1 MKKRVLSVFLSLCL
15 LLSIIPITA
24 FASETHDIANSSL
37 VLDDSC
43 KDNCEGHR
51 VTGTTDSGLLW
62 KQHNITVNGGKHTLI
77 IDNLNIIKAPAA
89 KSGISISG
97 NAQVTLVLEGD
108 SEIHGALNHPAI
120 WVEPGSSLTIEGK
133 GSLNAIAGD
142 YTGSSGAAGIGG
154 GWGNA
159 SNGLSNCGDIVINSG
174 NVRAEGSGGGAGI
187 GGGYFTNSNIN
198 RPEVTGNVTI
208 NGGFVRAIGGKPRGL
223 DQLGGAGIGSGYNQ
237 DYAGIVTV
245 NNGVV
250 VAEGGNDKCQSIGGT
265 EILLSGTKTGN
276 GTFTTGKDGK
286 AVIVAAQ
293 GIGDQNSKSEWDAV
307 IFTSGADENSVT
319 LSGNTVTLN
328 DSDAEISVFGQPLID
343 YNLEI
348 SPDTT
353 LKVKQNK
360 IDSRYYD
367 SDLRIAENGKLINN
381 GKIELGEKTDASA
394 DHSHIT
400 LLAGLSQTE
409 GNGTL
414 KQSSK
419 ASVRLPLSKDIVN
432 MNAEDGLIY
441 NGLRQTADVDVK
453 LNLWGY
459 SQDFTFDKEYT
470 VKYSDPVNVGTVV
483 VTVASTD
490 KGNLIGTNSVEFSY
504 SISQADFNVNVS
516 NKAEVAAGEK
526 ELLSKLPNAKITVIN
541 AIHDD
546 LDKLK
551 SGSLK
556 WYMDAEHKNALTD
569 TSLANYKAGDKVT
582 VYWTYNHSDSNF
594 VNGKQGSV
602 VVTVKEAES
611 VLPVIPGGNS
621 DNGSSNGG
629 NGSNSG
635 NISSKI
641 IDSSVT
647 SPDTGANENVLFWS
661 VMMLVSALALTT
673 ILVASKKKKI
683 EK

>member
-24 FASETHDIANSSL
+24 FASETHDISKDDL

-43 KDNCEGHR
+43 KDNCDGHR
-51 VTGTTDSGLLW
+51 VTGTTDSGLIW
-62 KQHNITVNGGKHTLI
+62 KQHNITVKGGKHTLI

-89 KSGISISG
+89 KSGISISE
-97 NAQVTLVLEGD
+97 NAQVTLVLEGN
-108 SEIHGALNHPAI
+108 SEIHGALNHPAV
-120 WVEPGSSLTIEGK
+120 WVEPGSSLTIEGE

-159 SNGLSNCGDIVINSG
+159 SNGLSNCGDVVINSG

-198 RPEVTGNVTI
+198 RPKVTGNVTI
-208 NGGFVRAIGGKPRGL
+208 NGGLVRAIGGKPRGL

-245 NNGVV
+245 NSGVV
-250 VAEGGNDKCQSIGGT
+250 IAEGGNDKCQSIGGT
-265 EILLSGTKTGN
+265 EILLSGVKTEN
-276 GTFTTGKDGK
+276 GTFTTGKDGN
-286 AVIVAAQ
+286 AVIIAAQ
-293 GIGDQNSKSEWDAV
+293 GIGDQSTKSEWDAV

-348 SPDTT
+348 STDTT

-381 GKIELGEKTDASA
+381 GKIELGEKADASA

-432 MNAEDGLIY
+432 MNVEEGLIY

-470 VKYSDPVNVGTVV
+470 VKYSDPVNAGTVV

-556 WYMDAEHKNALTD
+556 WYMDAGHKTALTD

-621 DNGSSNGG
+621 DNGSSNG
-629 NGSNSG
+629 NNS
-635 NISSKI
+635 SSGI
-641 IDSSVT
+641 IDSSIT

-661 VMMLVSALALTT
+661 VIMLVSALALTT

>member
-24 FASETHDIANSSL
+24 FASETHDISKDDL

-43 KDNCEGHR
+43 KDNCDGHR
-51 VTGTTDSGLLW
+51 VTGTTDSGLIW

-97 NAQVTLVLEGD
+97 NAQVTLVLEGN
-108 SEIHGALNHPAI
+108 SEIHGALNHPAV
-120 WVEPGSSLTIEGK
+120 WVEPGSSLTIEGE

-159 SNGLSNCGDIVINSG
+159 SNGLSNCGDVVINSG

-198 RPEVTGNVTI
+198 RPKVTGNVTI

-245 NNGVV
+245 NSGVV
-250 VAEGGNDKCQSIGGT
+250 IAEGGNDKCQSIGGT
-265 EILLSGTKTGN
+265 EILLSGVKTEN

-293 GIGDQNSKSEWDAV
+293 GIGDQSTKSEWDAV

-348 SPDTT
+348 STDTT

-381 GKIELGEKTDASA
+381 GKIELGEKADASA

-432 MNAEDGLIY
+432 MNVEEGLIY

-470 VKYSDPVNVGTVV
+470 VKYSDPVNAGTVV

-556 WYMDAEHKNALTD
+556 WYMDAGHKTALTD

-611 VLPVIPGGNS
+611 VLPIIPGRNS
-621 DNGSSNGG
+621 DNGSSNG
-629 NGSNSG
+629 NNS
-635 NISSKI
+635 SSGI
-641 IDSSVT
+641 IDSSIT

-661 VMMLVSALALTT
+661 VIMLVSALALTT

>member
-24 FASETHDIANSSL
+24 FASETHDISKDDL

-43 KDNCEGHR
+43 KDNCDGHR
-51 VTGTTDSGLLW
+51 VTGTTDSGLIW
-62 KQHNITVNGGKHTLI
+62 KQHNITVKGGKHTLI

-97 NAQVTLVLEGD
+97 NAQVTLVLEGN
-108 SEIHGALNHPAI
+108 SEIHGALNHPAV
-120 WVEPGSSLTIEGK
+120 WVEPGSSLTIEGE

-154 GWGNA
+154 GWGSA
-159 SNGLSNCGDIVINSG
+159 ANGLSNCGNIIINSG
-174 NVRAEGSGGGAGI
+174 KVRAEGSGGGAGI
-187 GGGYFTNSNIN
+187 GGGYFTNDPSN

-237 DYAGIVTV
+237 DYAGTVTV

-286 AVIVAAQ
+286 AVIVATQ
-293 GIGDQNSKSEWDAV
+293 GIGDQSTKSEWDAV

-348 SPDTT
+348 STDTT

-367 SDLRIAENGKLINN
+367 TDLRIAENGNLINN

-470 VKYSDPVNVGTVV
+470 VKYSDPVNAGTVV

-516 NKAEVAAGEK
+516 NKAEVTAGEK

-556 WYMDAEHKNALTD
+556 WYMDAGHKTALTN

-582 VYWTYNHSDSNF
+582 VYWTYNHGDSNF

-621 DNGSSNGG
+621 DNGSSNG
-629 NGSNSG
+629 NNS
-635 NISSKI
+635 SSGI
-641 IDSSVT
+641 IDSSIT

-661 VMMLVSALALTT
+661 VIMLVSALALTT

-683 EK
+683 EQ

>member
-1 MKKRVLSVFLSLCL
+1 MLQ
-15 LLSIIPITA
+15 T
-24 FASETHDIANSSL
+24 
-37 VLDDSC
+37 
-43 KDNCEGHR
+43 
-51 VTGTTDSGLLW
+51 
-62 KQHNITVNGGKHTLI
+62 
-77 IDNLNIIKAPAA
+77 
-89 KSGISISG
+89 
-97 NAQVTLVLEGD
+97 
-108 SEIHGALNHPAI
+108 
-120 WVEPGSSLTIEGK
+120 
-133 GSLNAIAGD
+133 
-142 YTGSSGAAGIGG
+142 
-154 GWGNA
+154 
-159 SNGLSNCGDIVINSG
+159 GLSNCGDIVINSG

-286 AVIVAAQ
+286 AVIVAVQ

-419 ASVRLPLSKDIVN
+419 ASVRLPLSKDIAN

>member
-1 MKKRVLSVFLSLCL
+1 MKKRVLSVFLSLCM
-15 LLSIIPITA
+15 LLSLVPITA
-24 FASETHDIANSSL
+24 FASETHDISKGNLTLDNS
-37 VLDDSC
+37 C
-43 KDNCEGHR
+43 ADNCEGHR

-62 KQHNITVNGGKHTLI
+62 KQYNVVINGGKHTLI
-77 IDNLNIIKAPAA
+77 IDNLNIIKPPTG

-97 NAQVTLVLEGD
+97 NAQVTLVLEGE
-108 SEIHGALNHPAI
+108 SEIHGTINHPAI
-120 WVEPGSSLTIEGK
+120 WVESGSTLTVEGN
-133 GSLNAIAGD
+133 GSLNAVAGD

-154 GWGNA
+154 GWGSA
-159 SNGLSNCGDIVINSG
+159 ANGLSNCGDIIINSG

-187 GGGYFTNSNIN
+187 GGGYFTNDPSN

-237 DYAGIVTV
+237 DYAGTVTV

-265 EILLSGTKTGN
+265 EILLSGTKTEN

-286 AVIVAAQ
+286 AVIVATQ
-293 GIGDQNSKSEWDAV
+293 GIGDQSTKSEWDAV

-348 SPDTT
+348 STDTT

-367 SDLRIAENGKLINN
+367 TDLRIAENGNLINN

-470 VKYSDPVNVGTVV
+470 VKYSDPVNAGTVV

-516 NKAEVAAGEK
+516 NKAEVTAGEK

-556 WYMDAEHKNALTD
+556 WYMDAGHKTALTN

-582 VYWTYNHSDSNF
+582 VYWTYNHGDSNF

-621 DNGSSNGG
+621 DNGSSNG
-629 NGSNSG
+629 NNS
-635 NISSKI
+635 SSGI
-641 IDSSVT
+641 IDSSIT

-661 VMMLVSALALTT
+661 VIMLVSALALTT

-683 EK
+683 EQ

>member
-24 FASETHDIANSSL
+24 FASETHDISKDDL

-43 KDNCEGHR
+43 KDNCDGHR
-51 VTGTTDSGLLW
+51 VTGTTDSGLIW

-97 NAQVTLVLEGD
+97 NAQVTLVLEGN
-108 SEIHGALNHPAI
+108 SEIHGALNHPAV
-120 WVEPGSSLTIEGK
+120 WVEPGSSLTIEGE

-159 SNGLSNCGDIVINSG
+159 SNGLSNCGDVVINSG

-198 RPEVTGNVTI
+198 RPKVTGNVTI
-208 NGGFVRAIGGKPRGL
+208 NGGLVRAIGGKPRGL

-245 NNGVV
+245 NSGVV
-250 VAEGGNDKCQSIGGT
+250 IAEGGNDKCQSIGGT
-265 EILLSGTKTGN
+265 EILLSGTKTEN

-293 GIGDQNSKSEWDAV
+293 GIGDQSTKSEWDAV

-348 SPDTT
+348 STDTT

-381 GKIELGEKTDASA
+381 GKIELGEKADASA

-432 MNAEDGLIY
+432 MNVEEGLIY

-470 VKYSDPVNVGTVV
+470 VKYSDPVNAGTVV

-556 WYMDAEHKNALTD
+556 WYMDAGHKTALTD

-611 VLPVIPGGNS
+611 VLPIIPGGNS
-621 DNGSSNGG
+621 DNGSSNG
-629 NGSNSG
+629 NNS
-635 NISSKI
+635 SSGI
-641 IDSSVT
+641 IDSSIT

-661 VMMLVSALALTT
+661 VIMLVSALALTT

>member
-24 FASETHDIANSSL
+24 FASETHDISKDDL

-43 KDNCEGHR
+43 KDNCDGHR
-51 VTGTTDSGLLW
+51 VTGTTDSGLIW

-77 IDNLNIIKAPAA
+77 NDNLNIIKAPAA

-97 NAQVTLVLEGD
+97 NAQVTLVLEGN
-108 SEIHGALNHPAI
+108 SEIHGALNHPAV
-120 WVEPGSSLTIEGK
+120 WVEPGSSLTIEGE

-198 RPEVTGNVTI
+198 RPKVTGNVTI
-208 NGGFVRAIGGKPRGL
+208 NGGLVRAIGGKPRGL

-245 NNGVV
+245 NSGVV
-250 VAEGGNDKCQSIGGT
+250 IAEGGNDKCQSIGGT
-265 EILLSGTKTGN
+265 EILLSGTKTEN

-293 GIGDQNSKSEWDAV
+293 GIGDQSTKSEWDAV
-307 IFTSGADENSVT
+307 IFTSGADENSVA

-348 SPDTT
+348 STDTT

-381 GKIELGEKTDASA
+381 GKIELGEKADASA

-432 MNAEDGLIY
+432 MNVEEGLIY

-470 VKYSDPVNVGTVV
+470 VKYSDPVNAGTVV

-556 WYMDAEHKNALTD
+556 WYMDAGHKTALTN

-611 VLPVIPGGNS
+611 VLPIIPGGNS
-621 DNGSSNGG
+621 DNGSSNG
-629 NGSNSG
+629 NNS
-635 NISSKI
+635 SSGI
-641 IDSSVT
+641 IDSSIT

-661 VMMLVSALALTT
+661 VIMLVSALALTT

>member
-381 GKIELGEKTDASA
+381 GKIELGEKADASA

-432 MNAEDGLIY
+432 MNVEEGLIY

-470 VKYSDPVNVGTVV
+470 VKYSDPVNAGTVV

-490 KGNLIGTNSVEFSY
+490 KGNLIGTDSVEYSY
-504 SISQADFNVNVS
+504 SIAQADFNVNVS
-516 NKAEVAAGEK
+516 NKAEVEEGETQ
-526 ELLSKLPNAKITVIN
+526 LLSKLPKANITVIN

-546 LDKLK
+546 LSKLK
-551 SGSLK
+551 AGSLK

-569 TSLANYKAGDKVT
+569 TSLKDFKEGDQVT
-582 VYWTYNHSDSNF
+582 IYWTYDHSDSNF

-611 VLPVIPGGNS
+611 VLPIIPGGDS
-621 DNGSSNGG
+621 DNGSSNG
-629 NGSNSG
+629 NNS
-635 NISSKI
+635 SSGI
-641 IDSSVT
+641 IDSSIT

-661 VMMLVSALALTT
+661 VIMLVSALALTT

-683 EK
+683 ENKS

>member
-1 MKKRVLSVFLSLCL
+1 MKKRVLSVFLSLCM
-15 LLSIIPITA
+15 LLSLVPITA
-24 FASETHDIANSSL
+24 FASETHDISKGNLTLDNS
-37 VLDDSC
+37 C
-43 KDNCEGHR
+43 ADNCEGHR

-62 KQHNITVNGGKHTLI
+62 KQYNVVINGGKHTLI
-77 IDNLNIIKAPAA
+77 IDNLNIIKPPIG

-97 NAQVTLVLEGD
+97 NAQVTLVLEGE
-108 SEIHGALNHPAI
+108 SEIHGTINHPAI
-120 WVEPGSSLTIEGK
+120 WVESGSTLTVEGN
-133 GSLNAIAGD
+133 GSLNAVAGD

-154 GWGNA
+154 GWGSA
-159 SNGLSNCGDIVINSG
+159 ANGLSNCGDIIINSG

-187 GGGYFTNSNIN
+187 GGGYFTNDPSN

-237 DYAGIVTV
+237 DYAGTVTV

-286 AVIVAAQ
+286 AVIVATQ
-293 GIGDQNSKSEWDAV
+293 GIGDQSTKSEWDAV

-348 SPDTT
+348 STDTT

-367 SDLRIAENGKLINN
+367 TDLRIAENGNLINN

-470 VKYSDPVNVGTVV
+470 VKYSDPVNAGTVV

-516 NKAEVAAGEK
+516 NKAEVTAGEK

-556 WYMDAEHKNALTD
+556 WYMDAGHKTALTD

-621 DNGSSNGG
+621 DNGSSNG
-629 NGSNSG
+629 NNS
-635 NISSKI
+635 SSGI
-641 IDSSVT
+641 IDSSIT

-661 VMMLVSALALTT
+661 VIMLVSALALTT

-683 EK
+683 EQ

>member
-24 FASETHDIANSSL
+24 FASETHDISKDDL

-43 KDNCEGHR
+43 KDNCDGHR
-51 VTGTTDSGLLW
+51 VTGTTDSGLIW

-97 NAQVTLVLEGD
+97 NAQVTLVLEGN
-108 SEIHGALNHPAI
+108 SEIHGALNHPAV
-120 WVEPGSSLTIEGK
+120 WVEPGSSLTIEGE

-159 SNGLSNCGDIVINSG
+159 SNGLSNCGDVVINSG

-198 RPEVTGNVTI
+198 RPKVTGNVTI

-245 NNGVV
+245 NSGVV
-250 VAEGGNDKCQSIGGT
+250 IAEGGNDKCQSIGGT
-265 EILLSGTKTGN
+265 EILLSGVKTEN

-293 GIGDQNSKSEWDAV
+293 GIGDQSTKSEWDAV

-348 SPDTT
+348 STDTT

-381 GKIELGEKTDASA
+381 GKIELGEKADASA

-432 MNAEDGLIY
+432 MNVEEGLIY

-470 VKYSDPVNVGTVV
+470 VKYSDPVNAGTVV

-556 WYMDAEHKNALTD
+556 WYMDAGHKTALTD

-611 VLPVIPGGNS
+611 VLPIIPGGNS
-621 DNGSSNGG
+621 DSSNG
-629 NGSNSG
+629 NNS
-635 NISSKI
+635 SSGI
-641 IDSSVT
+641 IDSSIT

-661 VMMLVSALALTT
+661 VIMLVSALALTT

>member
-24 FASETHDIANSSL
+24 FASETHDISKDDL

-43 KDNCEGHR
+43 KDNCDGHR
-51 VTGTTDSGLLW
+51 VTGTTDSGLIW

-97 NAQVTLVLEGD
+97 NAQVTLVLEGN
-108 SEIHGALNHPAI
+108 SEIHGALNHPAV
-120 WVEPGSSLTIEGK
+120 WVEPGSSLTIEGE

-159 SNGLSNCGDIVINSG
+159 SNGLSNCGDVVINSG

-198 RPEVTGNVTI
+198 RPKVTGNVTI

-245 NNGVV
+245 NSGVV
-250 VAEGGNDKCQSIGGT
+250 IAEGGNDKCQSIGGT
-265 EILLSGTKTGN
+265 EILLSGVKTEN

-293 GIGDQNSKSEWDAV
+293 GIGDQSTKSEWDAV

-348 SPDTT
+348 STDTT

-381 GKIELGEKTDASA
+381 GKIELGEKADASA

-432 MNAEDGLIY
+432 MNVEEGLIY

-470 VKYSDPVNVGTVV
+470 VKYSDPVNAGTVV

-556 WYMDAEHKNALTD
+556 WYMDAGHKTALTD

-611 VLPVIPGGNS
+611 VLPIIPGGNS
-621 DNGSSNGG
+621 DNGSSNG
-629 NGSNSG
+629 NNS
-635 NISSKI
+635 SSGI
-641 IDSSVT
+641 IDSSIT

-661 VMMLVSALALTT
+661 VIMLVSALALTT

>member
-24 FASETHDIANSSL
+24 FASETHDISKDDL

-43 KDNCEGHR
+43 KDNCDGHR
-51 VTGTTDSGLLW
+51 VTGTTDSGLIW
-62 KQHNITVNGGKHTLI
+62 KQHNITVKGGKHTLI

-97 NAQVTLVLEGD
+97 NAQVTLVLEGN
-108 SEIHGALNHPAI
+108 SEIHGALNHPAV
-120 WVEPGSSLTIEGK
+120 WVEPGSSLTIEGE

-154 GWGNA
+154 GWGSA
-159 SNGLSNCGDIVINSG
+159 ANGLSNCGNIIINSG

-187 GGGYFTNSNIN
+187 GGGYFTNDPSN
-198 RPEVTGNVTI
+198 RPKVTGNVTI
-208 NGGFVRAIGGKPRGL
+208 NGGLVRAIGGKPRGL

-245 NNGVV
+245 NSGVV
-250 VAEGGNDKCQSIGGT
+250 IAEGGNDKCQSIGGT
-265 EILLSGTKTGN
+265 EILLSGTKTEN

-286 AVIVAAQ
+286 AVIVATQ
-293 GIGDQNSKSEWDAV
+293 GIGDQSTKSEWDAV

-348 SPDTT
+348 STDTT

-367 SDLRIAENGKLINN
+367 TDLRIAENGNLINN

-470 VKYSDPVNVGTVV
+470 VKYSDPVNAGTVV

-516 NKAEVAAGEK
+516 NKAEVTAGEK

-556 WYMDAEHKNALTD
+556 WYMDAGHKTALTN

-582 VYWTYNHSDSNF
+582 VYWTYNHGDSNF

-621 DNGSSNGG
+621 DNGSSNG
-629 NGSNSG
+629 NNS
-635 NISSKI
+635 SSGI
-641 IDSSVT
+641 IDSSIT

-661 VMMLVSALALTT
+661 VIMLVSALALTT

-683 EK
+683 EQ